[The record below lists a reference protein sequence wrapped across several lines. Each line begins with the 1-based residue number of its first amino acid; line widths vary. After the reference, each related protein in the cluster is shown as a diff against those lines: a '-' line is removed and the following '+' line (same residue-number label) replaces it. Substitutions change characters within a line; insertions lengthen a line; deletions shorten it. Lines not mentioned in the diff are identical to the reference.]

1 MIGILLIPLILFT
14 LSVCK
19 DSPTKEEDPDI
30 FQLLKVSA
38 EDVTLSSSNTV
49 TGISP
54 EATFEISFTSPV
66 DTTSAKSSVYLQDV
80 NTDSPVPASF
90 MFQKEAKTIVITP
103 NQSLEYVREYRL
115 VISDQLKS
123 DQGAEFTGVEYL
135 FETENGTLELI
146 SATVNGEDLMSSA
159 EIREIEYDEVSL
171 EFTFSE
177 GLDDTDYR
185 TYFNFSPSVLFD
197 ASLSNEG
204 KTVTITNTEDLDY
217 YRFHSVS
224 VSSNLSSESGFS
236 FAGFNKSFQT
246 GLNDEDKFP
255 RISDDQLLTKVQ
267 EATFGYFWDFGHP
280 VSGLARERNSSGDV
294 VTIGGSGFGLM
305 VIIVGIERGF
315 VTREEGIARLN
326 KIITF
331 LGEDADRFHGVW
343 SHWLNGATGSA
354 IAFSTRDDG
363 ADLVETA
370 FMAQGLITVRE
381 YLDENNATED
391 DLITDINTLLDGIEW
406 DWFTRDGQDVL
417 YWHWSPNYG
426 WDMNMQIKGYN
437 EALIVYV
444 LAKTSANHGIDADVY
459 HKGWASSGG
468 IMNGNSYYG
477 ITLPVGYPFGGPL
490 FFAHY
495 SFMGLDP
502 RGLSDSY
509 ANYWTQN
516 RNHSLI
522 NQQHSVENPGNYI
535 GYSAESWGLTASDE
549 PGGYS
554 AHEPNRDNG
563 TITPTAAV
571 SSIPYSPEESMDAIR
586 HFYYKLGD
594 KLWGEYGFYDA
605 FNPTEGWWADSY
617 LAIDQGPIVVMIEN
631 DRTGLIW
638 DLFMEAPE
646 VQTALD
652 ELGFTISE

>member
-1 MIGILLIPLILFT
+1 
-14 LSVCK
+14 
-19 DSPTKEEDPDI
+19 
-30 FQLLKVSA
+30 
-38 EDVTLSSSNTV
+38 
-49 TGISP
+49 
-54 EATFEISFTSPV
+54 
-66 DTTSAKSSVYLQDV
+66 
-80 NTDSPVPASF
+80 
-90 MFQKEAKTIVITP
+90 
-103 NQSLEYVREYRL
+103 
-115 VISDQLKS
+115 
-123 DQGAEFTGVEYL
+123 
-135 FETENGTLELI
+135 
-146 SATVNGEDLMSSA
+146 
-159 EIREIEYDEVSL
+159 
-171 EFTFSE
+171 
-177 GLDDTDYR
+177 
-185 TYFNFSPSVLFD
+185 LFD